1 MEYKNLNN
9 SESFE
14 AILMVIHMLVW

>member
-14 AILMVIHMLVW
+14 AILMVIHM